1 MDRLNHAHTFIPGEA
16 GETIQGMGA
25 GPGLPRL
32 ESQIQWAHGPGGRV
46 RGWGVTCPSS
56 LNSWPGESCV
66 GRFKGHMIA
75 VKLRN
80 VPASIADY
88 ARRGSESIR

>member
-16 GETIQGMGA
+16 GETIQGMVA

-46 RGWGVTCPSS
+46 RG
-56 LNSWPGESCV
+56 V
-66 GRFKGHMIA
+66 GGDLPLQSEQLARG
-75 VKLRN
+75 KLRRQ
-80 VPASIADY
+80 VQGAYDSSQTSEC
-88 ARRGSESIR
+88 ARLNR